1 MVGTNSLPPCRCA
14 TGGRAGDEGDSLPL
28 CNGGRVRDGGH
39 VTLEL
44 NKVIDQV
51 DALASSTASA
61 MAQAGELLDEV
72 RGWLHK
78 YANRFEELKARAS
91 EFGAAI
97 PTDEPLDATHPAPAM
112 PERFT
117 VIGADGSAIP
127 PDRHSTALYYLINTA
142 SLTYRHGSGQQPI
155 AFSTPDLRYTT
166 ENLYEGRLLVQGNLL
181 DVRRDTAEI
190 ARLADAA
197 EAEAEPRD
205 VPLVALTDGTLLL
218 WVLEESPEELRR
230 KKVAD
235 YVRHLDRLRQVGAAP
250 GAFISRPRYP
260 DVLRLVWL
268 AQLGEHASRQ
278 AMEDNP
284 FLGLADRSLFDF
296 LTPGQRS
303 AYFVSPSPV
312 NRSYAEVGHSIGFF
326 YVNVGDEGQTEI
338 ARVETP
344 EWVYQSP
351 ALLDRLHGAIIGQCQ
366 LVTPYPYVLAR
377 AHELAV
383 ITTDERRQL
392 ESFIESALLRHGVQ
406 GQPSQKAL
414 LKSLTGGAKR
424 AFRK

>member
-1 MVGTNSLPPCRCA
+1 M
-14 TGGRAGDEGDSLPL
+14 
-28 CNGGRVRDGGH
+28 
-39 VTLEL
+39 LEL
-44 NKVIDQV
+44 NKVISQV
-51 DALASSTASA
+51 DALASSAASA
-61 MAQAGELLDEV
+61 ITQAGELLDEA
-72 RGWLHK
+72 RGWLRK
-78 YANRFEELKARAS
+78 YAGRFEELKARAS

-117 VIGADGSAIP
+117 VLGADGSAIP
-127 PDRHSTALYYLINTA
+127 PDRHSAALYYLINTA

-155 AFSTPDLRYTT
+155 TFSVPDLRYTT
-166 ENLYEGRLLVQGNLL
+166 EDLYEGRLLVQGNLL

-197 EAEAEPRD
+197 EASAAEAEPYD

-235 YVRHLDRLRQVGAAP
+235 YVRHLDRLKKAGAAP
-250 GAFISRPRYP
+250 GAAVGGFISRPRYP

-268 AQLGEHASRQ
+268 AQLGENASRQ
-278 AMEDNP
+278 AVENNP
-284 FLGLADRSLFDF
+284 FLGLADRSLLNF
-296 LTPGQRS
+296 LAPGQRS
-303 AYFVSPSPV
+303 ACFVSPSPV
-312 NRSYAEVGHSIGFF
+312 NKSYAEIGHGIGFF
-326 YVNVGDEGQTEI
+326 YVNVGDENQTEI

-344 EWVYQSP
+344 AWVWQSP
-351 ALLDRLHGAIIGQCQ
+351 KLLDRLHGAIIAQCR

-392 ESFIESALLRHGVQ
+392 ESFIESALLRQGVH

-414 LKSLTGGAKR
+414 LKSLTGGAKKS
-424 AFRK
+424 FRK

>member
-1 MVGTNSLPPCRCA
+1 
-14 TGGRAGDEGDSLPL
+14 
-28 CNGGRVRDGGH
+28 

-44 NKVIDQV
+44 NKVIGQV
-51 DALASSTASA
+51 DALASSAAGA
-61 MAQAGELLDEV
+61 MTQAGELLNEA

-78 YANRFEELKARAS
+78 YASHFQKLKAKAA

-97 PTDEPLDATHPAPAM
+97 PTDEPLDATRDEPNM

-127 PDRHSTALYYLINTA
+127 PDRHSAALYYLINTA
-142 SLTYRHGSGQQPI
+142 SLTYRHGSGQQPV
-155 AFSTPDLRYTT
+155 AFSTPDLRYAT

-235 YVRHLDRLRQVGAAP
+235 YVRHLDRLRQVGAAV
-250 GAFISRPRYP
+250 GGFISRPRYP
-260 DVLRLVWL
+260 DVLRLVWM
-268 AQLGEHASRQ
+268 AQLGENVSRQ

-284 FLGLADRSLFDF
+284 FLGLADRGLFDF
-296 LTPGQRS
+296 LAPGQRS
-303 AYFVSPSPV
+303 ACFIGPSPV
-312 NRSYAEVGHSIGFF
+312 NKSYSGVGHTIGFF
-326 YVNVGDEGQTEI
+326 YVNVGEEGQTEI
-338 ARVETP
+338 ARIEIP

-351 ALLDRLHGAIIGQCQ
+351 ALLDRLHGAVMAQCR

-406 GQPSQKAL
+406 GRPSQKAL
-414 LKSLTGGAKR
+414 LKSLTGGAKKS
-424 AFRK
+424 FRK

>member
-1 MVGTNSLPPCRCA
+1 M
-14 TGGRAGDEGDSLPL
+14 
-28 CNGGRVRDGGH
+28 
-39 VTLEL
+39 TLEL
-44 NKVIDQV
+44 NKVINRIDE
-51 DALASSTASA
+51 LAREAADSIAHSSELMDEARSWLNRY
-61 MAQAGELLDEV
+61 AGQ
-72 RGWLHK
+72 
-78 YANRFEELKARAS
+78 FEELKVRAL

-97 PTDEPLDATHPAPAM
+97 PTNEPLDSTHAPPDL

-127 PDRHSTALYYLINTA
+127 PDRHSAAMYYLINTA
-142 SLTYRHGSGQQPI
+142 SLTYRHGSGQQPV
-155 AFSTPDLRYTT
+155 AASWPDLRFMPDD
-166 ENLYEGRLLVQGNLL
+166 LYEGRLLVQGNLL

-190 ARLADAA
+190 ERLADAA
-197 EAEAEPRD
+197 EAEPPD
-205 VPLVALTDGTLLL
+205 VPIIALTDGTLLL

-230 KKVAD
+230 KKVQA
-235 YVRHLDRLRQVGAAP
+235 YIRHLARLKNVGAAP

-260 DVLRLVWL
+260 DVLRLLWL
-268 AQLGEHASRQ
+268 AQLGEHVSKQ
-278 AMEDNP
+278 AMEDHP

-296 LTPGQRS
+296 LAPGQRS
-303 AYFVSPSPV
+303 ACFVSPSRV
-312 NRSYAEVGHSIGFF
+312 NKQYEGHRIGFF
-326 YVNVGDEGQTEI
+326 YLNVGDKDQTEI

-344 EWVYQSP
+344 AWVWQSSE
-351 ALLDRLHGAIIGQCQ
+351 LLDRLHGAVMAQCR

-392 ESFIESALLRHGVQ
+392 EAYVESALLRYGIH
-406 GQPSQKAL
+406 GQPSQKAF